1 MEAVKT
7 VNFGRRATV
16 KQYLFQRSVRRC
28 YENKSF
34 IFISHHAG
42 EGSITQSRSCIYK
55 RSATK
60 NAFLRL
66 VTLKPIKSEQS
77 AAEEHHSE
85 PTGE

>member
-1 MEAVKT
+1 MRIKASYLSHIMQEKDPSHSPEA
-7 VNFGRRATV
+7 A
-16 KQYLFQRSVRRC
+16 
-28 YENKSF
+28 F
-34 IFISHHAG
+34 INAAP
-42 EGSITQSRSCIYK
+42 Q
-55 RSATK
+55 K